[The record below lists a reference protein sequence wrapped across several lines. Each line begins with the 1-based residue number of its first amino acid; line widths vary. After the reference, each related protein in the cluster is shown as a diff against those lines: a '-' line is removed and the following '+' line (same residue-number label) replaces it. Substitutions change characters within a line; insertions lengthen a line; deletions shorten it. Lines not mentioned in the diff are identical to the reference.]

1 MLKRC
6 FVCMY
11 IASRQEA
18 GRETIGKRKL
28 ATDVIYYIPTN
39 TVFENTSQEVSCS
52 GKIQEIFF
60 VGLSCAV
67 IIRMS
72 MGMNAAA
79 NSKAAAKLSL
89 ASSWGTAANAAYRD
103 DGLIIGCLLF
113 FRSIDPSRASSMYL
127 LSTCWNRWSC
137 LSVPIQHSSVHIPAI
152 FVGTLLNYPS
162 KTCWDTL
169 CYTFYVFALT
179 NNDVFSSSASESEEW
194 GLTSFSHNT
203 KACIQRVSIIRSIV
217 IHSVL

>member
-1 MLKRC
+1 MSYTTYLLTQSLKILPKKYHAVVKYKK
-6 FVCMY
+6 FSSLVWVVQ
-11 IASRQEA
+11 S
-18 GRETIGKRKL
+18 
-28 ATDVIYYIPTN
+28 
-39 TVFENTSQEVSCS
+39 SS
-52 GKIQEIFF
+52 G
-60 VGLSCAV
+60 
-67 IIRMS
+67 S